1 MFSQVFRGVR
11 SAGSALTLCLLLAGA
26 PVVLFEGCGG
36 SGSPA
41 PSPQA
46 SASEG
51 QSTTSGGK
59 YAGLPAVPLKPAPPL
74 ALDDSLGR
82 PINLD
87 QYRGK
92 AVLVTFIYDHCPDVC
107 PLIVG
112 NLHTAQAQLGSDAQK
127 LQVIAVS
134 VDPRGDTPKTVR
146 AFLQAHRMTG
156 RMEYLIGSRP
166 RLERVWRA
174 WHILSK
180 SSSGK
185 AGPDLVEHSAL
196 IYGISASGKIT
207 TLYAADFT
215 PSQVVHD
222 VPILASE

>member
-1 MFSQVFRGVR
+1 VFSQVFRGLR
-11 SAGSALTLCLLLAGA
+11 SAGSALTLCLLVAGA
-26 PVVLFEGCGG
+26 AAVIFEGCGG
-36 SGSPA
+36 SGSAA
-41 PSPQA
+41 PSPQW
-46 SASEG
+46 SATEG
-51 QSTTSGGK
+51 QSTISGAK
-59 YAGLPAVPLKPAPPL
+59 YAGLAAVPLKPAPPL

-82 PINLD
+82 PISLD

-112 NLHTAQAQLGSDAQK
+112 NLHTAQAQLGPDAKK

-134 VDPRGDTPKTVR
+134 VDPRGDTPKTVS

-166 RLERVWRA
+166 RLESVWRA

-180 SSSGK
+180 SSSRK

-196 IYGISASGKIT
+196 VYGISASGKIT
-207 TLYAADFT
+207 TLYPSNFT
-215 PSQVVHD
+215 PSQIVHD

>member
-1 MFSQVFRGVR
+1 VFSHCSRGHL
-11 SAGSALTLCLLLAGA
+11 SAGSALTLWLATAVIVTLVG
-26 PVVLFEGCGG
+26 GCGG
-36 SGSPA
+36 SGSGA
-41 PSPQA
+41 TQTGVA
-46 SASEG
+46 RG
-51 QSTTSGGK
+51 QSTTSGAK
-59 YAGLPAVPLKPAPPL
+59 YAGLAAVPSKPAPPL
-74 ALDDSLGR
+74 DLDDSLGR

-87 QYRGK
+87 QYKGK
-92 AVLVTFIYDHCPDVC
+92 AVFVTFIYDHCPDVC

-112 NLHTAQAQLGSDAQK
+112 NLHTAQAQLGPDAKK

-166 RLERVWRA
+166 RLESVWRA

-180 SSSGK
+180 SSSRK

-196 IYGISASGKIT
+196 VYGISASGKIT
-207 TLYAADFT
+207 TLYPSNFT
-215 PSQVVHD
+215 PSQIVHD

>member
-1 MFSQVFRGVR
+1 M
-11 SAGSALTLCLLLAGA
+11 T
-26 PVVLFEGCGG
+26 
-36 SGSPA
+36 
-41 PSPQA
+41 
-46 SASEG
+46 SEG
-51 QSTTSGGK
+51 QSTTTGAK
-59 YAGLPAVPLKPAPPL
+59 YAGIAAVPLKPAPPL
-74 ALDDSLGR
+74 ALDDSLGD
-82 PINLD
+82 PINLN

-92 AVLVTFIYDHCPDVC
+92 AVFITFIYDHCPDVC

-112 NLHTAQAQLGSDAQK
+112 NLHTALAQLGPEAQK
-127 LQVIAVS
+127 VQVIAVS

-166 RLERVWRA
+166 RLERVWRD

-180 SSSGK
+180 SSSRK

-207 TLYAADFT
+207 TLYPSNFT
-215 PSQVVHD
+215 PSQIVHD